1 MPGDSPLASRV
12 RRHLGAL
19 EVGGLTRVMRPPSG
33 IDLSSN
39 DYLNLARDPRVG
51 EAFASAIARD
61 GCGSTGSRLL
71 RGDRHAFV
79 AVEERFAAFKG
90 TARSLFFS
98 SGYLANLA
106 VLTGLTEAGDV
117 IFSDARNHASLVDGC
132 RLSRA
137 GVVISPHNDVEALA
151 RLVQGV
157 PCAGIRFVIVESLYS
172 MDGDTSPLN
181 EYATLCGA
189 IGAVLVVDEAHAVG
203 VCGERGT
210 GQIEAF
216 GLDHDTCL
224 SINTGGKALGVGGAF
239 VAGPSWAIEYLV
251 QRARPF
257 VYSTAAPPAMAD
269 ALQASLAI
277 VDAEPE
283 RRHRLRALARLLRDR
298 LRNAGFDVAAGD
310 SHIVPILIGDNDR
323 AVAVARAIQAEGF
336 DVRAI
341 RPPSVPEGT
350 ARLRVSVNAG
360 LEEAALDRFVRVLV
374 GTLHAQTV
382 APGV

>member
-1 MPGDSPLASRV
+1 MPGDSALASRI
-12 RRHLGAL
+12 RRHIGAL
-19 EVGGLTRVMRPPSG
+19 EVRGLTRMMRPPSG

-39 DYLNLARDPRVG
+39 DYLNLAGDPRVR
-51 EAFASAIARD
+51 EAFVSAVERE

-79 AVEERFAAFKG
+79 AVEDRFAAFKG
-90 TARSLFFS
+90 AARSLFFS

-117 IFSDARNHASLVDGC
+117 IFSDAWNHASLIDGC

-137 GVVISPHNDVEALA
+137 RVVISPHNDVEALA
-151 RLVQGV
+151 RLMHGV
-157 PCAGIRFVIVESLYS
+157 PCTGVRFIVVESVYS
-172 MDGDTSPLN
+172 MEGDSSPLDG
-181 EYATLCGA
+181 YAALCETM
-189 IGAVLVVDEAHAVG
+189 GAVLVVDEAHAVG

-210 GQIEAF
+210 GQIESL
-216 GLDHDTCL
+216 GLDHDTCV

-239 VAGPSWAIEYLV
+239 VAGPSWAIEYLI
-251 QRARPF
+251 QCARPF

-277 VDAEPE
+277 VDAEPD
-283 RRHRLRALARLLRDR
+283 RRRRLKARARQLRVRLRES
-298 LRNAGFDVAAGD
+298 GVDVADGD
-310 SHIVPILIGDNDR
+310 SHIVPILVGDNDR

-360 LEEAALDRFVRVLV
+360 LEEAALERFVRVLA
-374 GTLHAQTV
+374 GALHTQTLAT
-382 APGV
+382 GV